1 LTELA
6 ITIFSADAL
15 KRSPQRGT
23 RVSLSWS
30 ELVRWA
36 ASPSVGAAKDEH
48 GGWSGATFAGDA
60 RAKRNVEHVFGLGLD
75 IDDGTPFATIVA
87 MLAHYTFFA
96 HSTFS
101 STPTTPK
108 TRAFVLYAEP
118 LSADEH
124 ERVWMCVASHFSG
137 QGVTVDR
144 ATRDAS
150 RVWFVP
156 TIRAGADY
164 AFHTSAGAPL
174 DGKAAARWEPP
185 RPAPKQVDASTI
197 SDAYLRGA
205 LRRAH
210 DAVASATNGARN
222 AVLNREAYAILRL
235 PIDAATARDVL
246 VSAAVHAGL
255 SRREA
260 ERTYDSAAKA
270 REVNR

>member
-1 LTELA
+1 MTDIE
-6 ITIFSADAL
+6 ITVFSAAAL
-15 KRSPQRGT
+15 KRSPQRGA

-30 ELVRWA
+30 ELVRWPG
-36 ASPSVGAAKDEH
+36 SPAVGTTKDEH
-48 GGWSGATFAGDA
+48 GGWSGATFANDA
-60 RAKRNVEHVFGLGLD
+60 RAKRNVERVFGLGLD
-75 IDDGTPFATIVA
+75 IDDGTPFGTIVA

-101 STPTTPK
+101 STPATPK
-108 TRAFVLYAEP
+108 TRAFVLYCEP
-118 LSADEH
+118 LSAEEH
-124 ERVWMCVASHFSG
+124 ERVWSCVASHFAA
-137 QGVTVDR
+137 QGVTVDP

-150 RVWFVP
+150 RLWFVP
-156 TIRAGADY
+156 TIRVGADY
-164 AFHTSAGAPL
+164 AFHTGEGAPL

-185 RPAPKQVDASTI
+185 RPAPKEVDASTI

-210 DAVASATNGARN
+210 DAVASASNGARN

-235 PIDAATARDVL
+235 PIDAATAREVL

-260 ERTYDSAAKA
+260 ERTFDSAASA
-270 REVNR
+270 REHR